1 MSTSKTPLAE
11 RPVLEQLAA
20 IFGVQLSYMD
30 VGGEIQHVSEK
41 SLLAVLNAL
50 GAQVATSEDAV
61 PLLAEKRRKLAEQG
75 LPTVTV
81 VWENEPLKARFTLP
95 ESLLEKTARVTII
108 TEFEK
113 TILDT
118 VELSTLAPRD
128 VNWSQDPD
136 FYDDTLPDGYAARTL
151 VLDID
156 LPFGYHNLHL
166 KVDDHTWTTQII
178 HAPQKCFAP
187 TDRPDAK
194 KSHVWGVFLPVYSL
208 ITKDFWGA
216 GAFSDLERMA
226 EWSGGHGGGMTGS
239 LPLLSSYLDDPCD
252 PSPYAPVSRLF
263 WNEIYL
269 DIPAIP
275 DYQECPEAKALVES
289 PAFQDRLQTLREA
302 ELVDY
307 RELMA
312 LKREVLEI
320 LAEKVFRE
328 EGERYKELMQRRE
341 SHVLLDDYA
350 RFRATQETTRK
361 SWTDWDEAQR
371 NGHLSEADYDEKRF
385 RYHLYAQF
393 VATEQLAHLSVAA
406 EATGT
411 GLYLDLPLGVRPD
424 GYDVWRCQHVYAN
437 GAHIGAPPDMMF
449 TKGQNWGFAPQ
460 HPERLRDEC
469 YRHVRDYLHHH
480 MQFSRQL
487 RIDHVMCLHRLYWI
501 PEGVPASDGA
511 YVRYRPEEWYAVLAV
526 ESHRH
531 EACVIGENLGTVPP
545 GVNEAL
551 ERHGVAQMFVLQ
563 YQLQSNQEDLIGRV
577 PAGCITCINTH
588 DMPPFAAWWEGEDIL
603 DRHDLGLIDAETVT
617 REQHEREDLKLQ
629 LVRWMRGKRPIPEP
643 AWPDDDAS
651 VSAAEVIQALHEF
664 FAASPAEFL
673 IINQEDLFLET
684 KPQNVPGTTGDVR
697 PNWRRRAR
705 RSFEEFSNDPAIAE
719 SLRRIDHL
727 RATQAPLNQ

>member
-1 MSTSKTPLAE
+1 MSTPQTALST
-11 RPVLEQLAA
+11 RPPLEQLAA
-20 IFGVQLSYMD
+20 LFGVQLSYVD
-30 VGGEIQHVSEK
+30 VGGQTQHVSEQ
-41 SLLAVLNAL
+41 SLVAVLNAL
-50 GAQVATSEDAV
+50 GAEVGSSADAE
-61 PLLAEKRRKLAEQG
+61 PLLAEKRRKLAEQA
-75 LPTVTV
+75 LPTVAV
-81 VWENEPLKARFTLP
+81 MWEDEPLVARLTLP
-95 ESLLEKTARVTII
+95 ESLCTKTARVTIT
-108 TEFEK
+108 TELEK
-113 TILDT
+113 TLLNSVD
-118 VELSTLAPRD
+118 LSALEPMS

-136 FYDDTLPDGYAARTL
+136 FVDDSLPEGYVARTL
-151 VLDID
+151 KLDLD
-156 LPFGYHNLHL
+156 VPFGYHHL
-166 KVDDHTWTTQII
+166 ELEVDGQTWTTQII

-208 ITKDFWGA
+208 VTDSNWGA
-216 GAFSDLERMA
+216 GAYSDLERMA
-226 EWSGGHGGGMTGS
+226 EWSGEIGGGMTGT

-275 DYQECPEAKALVES
+275 DYQDCPEARELVES
-289 PAFQDRLQTLREA
+289 LAFQDRLQALRSEK
-302 ELVDY
+302 LIDY
-307 RELMA
+307 RGLMA

-328 EGERYKELMQRRE
+328 QGERYKELMQRRE
-341 SHVLLDDYA
+341 SHPLLDDYA
-350 RFRATQETTRK
+350 MFRATQETTRK
-361 SWTDWDEAQR
+361 SWTDWTDSQR
-371 NGHLSEADYDEKRF
+371 SGHLSEADYDAKRF
-385 RYHLYAQF
+385 HYHLYAQF
-393 VATEQLAHLSVAA
+393 IATEQLSHLSVAA

-424 GYDVWRCQHVYAN
+424 GYDVWRFQHNYAN

-460 HPERLRDEC
+460 HPERLRESC
-469 YRHVRDYLHHH
+469 YQHVRDYLHHH

-563 YQLQSNQEDLIGRV
+563 YQLQSNQEDLIGQV
-577 PAGCITCINTH
+577 PSGCITCINTH
-588 DMPPFAAWWEGEDIL
+588 DMPPFAAWWEGSDIL
-603 DRHDLGLIDAETVT
+603 DRQDLGLIDAEAVE
-617 REQHEREDLKLQ
+617 REQHERNDLKLQ
-629 LVRWMRGKRPIPEP
+629 LVRWLRKKRPIPEP
-643 AWPDDDAS
+643 AWSEEDAN
-651 VSAAEVIQALHEF
+651 VTAAEVIQALHEF

-697 PNWRRRAR
+697 PNWRRRACR
-705 RSFEEFSNDPAIAE
+705 GFEEFSTDPAVVE
-719 SLRRIDHL
+719 SLQRIDQL
-727 RATQAPLNQ
+727 RASKAPRNQ